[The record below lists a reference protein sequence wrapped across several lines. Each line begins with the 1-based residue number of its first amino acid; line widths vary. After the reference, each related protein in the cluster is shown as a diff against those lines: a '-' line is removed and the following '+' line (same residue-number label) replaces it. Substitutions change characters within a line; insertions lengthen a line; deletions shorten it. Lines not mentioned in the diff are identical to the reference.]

1 MTWMLLLSL
10 AFLVFINRY
19 FFLEPRVNLELSQ
32 IFRQMLQYS
41 APCLLTAICA
51 PIIFFKETTF
61 REIPLNP
68 YFIAAI
74 LTVIFALLIKRILLS
89 LGLSLLCFY
98 LLQFVIFA

>member
-19 FFLEPRVNLELSQ
+19 FFLEPRVNLELPQ

-74 LTVIFALLIKRILLS
+74 LSTSICHFCLIIGWLIKKKPPCL
-89 LGLSLLCFY
+89 Y
-98 LLQFVIFA
+98 LR